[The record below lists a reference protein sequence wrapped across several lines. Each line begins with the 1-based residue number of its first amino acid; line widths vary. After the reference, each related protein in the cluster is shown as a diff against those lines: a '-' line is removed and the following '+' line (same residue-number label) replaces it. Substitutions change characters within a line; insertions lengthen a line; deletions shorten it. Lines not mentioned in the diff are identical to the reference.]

1 MNNLLKLMCLAGL
14 AVLMTG
20 CSSYDYYQVESNF
33 KMSAANDRI
42 PATITKGQGFEAN
55 FPRIAT
61 IAVKA
66 PDFCVSESQSQRTGT
81 ARAET
86 NVMQTTCGVEMA
98 QIESSLAKAG
108 FGVISWKVLQNE
120 MTVSTSH
127 LDAAKKLKAD
137 AMFQINSLER
147 GVTQAGQDARWDRR
161 FYITSGG
168 SKVPTAVDSY
178 MANLLDTY
186 AKQNEQ
192 AMIAGIEV
200 LSASINASV
209 TLVENGRAIW
219 FYEWNNVQSQ
229 EDADQIVANTYV
241 YCIDGYCQP
250 YTPQEY
256 AAYNDQLVQGTS
268 DAVSIGAKAAD
279 RRRAVHDKLMKQV
292 VEDMVGRFTL

>member
-1 MNNLLKLMCLAGL
+1 M
-14 AVLMTG
+14 
-20 CSSYDYYQVESNF
+20 
-33 KMSAANDRI
+33 
-42 PATITKGQGFEAN
+42 
-55 FPRIAT
+55 
-61 IAVKA
+61 
-66 PDFCVSESQSQRTGT
+66 
-81 ARAET
+81 
-86 NVMQTTCGVEMA
+86 
-98 QIESSLAKAG
+98 
-108 FGVISWKVLQNE
+108 
-120 MTVSTSH
+120 
-127 LDAAKKLKAD
+127 
-137 AMFQINSLER
+137 
-147 GVTQAGQDARWDRR
+147 TQAGQDARWDRR
-161 FYITSGG
+161 FYITNSG

-178 MANLLDTY
+178 MANLLDSY

-250 YTPQEY
+250 YVPQQNTGY
-256 AAYNDQLVQGTS
+256 SDQLVQGTS

-292 VEDMVGRFTL
+292 VTDMVGRFTL

>member
-1 MNNLLKLMCLAGL
+1 
-14 AVLMTG
+14 
-20 CSSYDYYQVESNF
+20 
-33 KMSAANDRI
+33 
-42 PATITKGQGFEAN
+42 
-55 FPRIAT
+55 
-61 IAVKA
+61 
-66 PDFCVSESQSQRTGT
+66 
-81 ARAET
+81 
-86 NVMQTTCGVEMA
+86 
-98 QIESSLAKAG
+98 
-108 FGVISWKVLQNE
+108 
-120 MTVSTSH
+120 
-127 LDAAKKLKAD
+127 
-137 AMFQINSLER
+137 
-147 GVTQAGQDARWDRR
+147 
-161 FYITSGG
+161 
-168 SKVPTAVDSY
+168 

-250 YTPQEY
+250 YVPQDY

-279 RRRAVHDKLMKQV
+279 RRRSVHDKLMKQV

>member
-1 MNNLLKLMCLAGL
+1 
-14 AVLMTG
+14 
-20 CSSYDYYQVESNF
+20 
-33 KMSAANDRI
+33 
-42 PATITKGQGFEAN
+42 
-55 FPRIAT
+55 
-61 IAVKA
+61 
-66 PDFCVSESQSQRTGT
+66 
-81 ARAET
+81 
-86 NVMQTTCGVEMA
+86 
-98 QIESSLAKAG
+98 
-108 FGVISWKVLQNE
+108 
-120 MTVSTSH
+120 
-127 LDAAKKLKAD
+127 
-137 AMFQINSLER
+137 
-147 GVTQAGQDARWDRR
+147 
-161 FYITSGG
+161 
-168 SKVPTAVDSY
+168 
-178 MANLLDTY
+178 
-186 AKQNEQ
+186 
-192 AMIAGIEV
+192 MIAGIEV